1 MKNDNQTVEKQQ
13 SFETYMRQDAVKN
26 YVNNMLNN
34 SKESTKF
41 IASIISAVQ
50 NTPQLRECASST
62 IVSAALL
69 GHSLNLSPSASL
81 GQYFIVPFDD
91 RRKGCKVAQF
101 QLGYKGFIQLAIR
114 SGQYKNINVISVKEG
129 ELVAYNPFNDEIE
142 LKPITN
148 YEERKK
154 AKTVGYYA
162 FFELVNG
169 FRKSIYWSKEQM
181 LEHAK
186 KYSAGYQA
194 DLKKG
199 TSYTFWAKDFDS
211 MAYKTLLRQLISKW
225 GIMSIEME
233 KGYVGDQAVIN
244 ADGSSDYVDNATRY
258 QQIVDKEEDNSDKD
272 PIPEELPK
280 VEGEVVEDKKN

>member
-1 MKNDNQTVEKQQ
+1 
-13 SFETYMRQDAVKN
+13 
-26 YVNNMLNN
+26 MLNN
-34 SKESTKF
+34 PKESTKF
-41 IASIISAVQ
+41 IASIVTAV
-50 NTPQLRECASST
+50 NNNSQLAECAKST
-62 IVSAALL
+62 ILSAALL

-91 RRKGCKVAQF
+91 RRKGCKVATF

-114 SGQYKNINVISVKEG
+114 SGQYKSINVISVKEG
-129 ELVAYNPFNDEIE
+129 ELVSYNPFNDEVE

-199 TSYTFWAKDFDS
+199 TSYTFWAKDFDA

-258 QQIVDKEEDNSDKD
+258 PQIADKEEDRQQEEAE
-272 PIPEELPK
+272 EELPK
-280 VEGEVVEDKKN
+280 VEGEIVEDKKS

>member
-1 MKNDNQTVEKQQ
+1 MKNEIQTSEKQ
-13 SFETYMRQDAVKN
+13 SFGTYMRQDAVKN

-34 SKESTKF
+34 PKESTKF
-41 IASIISAVQ
+41 IASIVTAV
-50 NTPQLRECASST
+50 NNNPQLAECAKST
-62 IVSAALL
+62 ILSAALL

-129 ELVAYNPFNDEIE
+129 ELIAYNPFNDEVE

-199 TSYTFWAKDFDS
+199 TSYTFWAKDFDA

-244 ADGSSDYVDNATRY
+244 ADGSSDYVDNAARY
-258 QQIVDKEEDNSDKD
+258 PQIADKEEDK
-272 PIPEELPK
+272 PQEETEEELPK
-280 VEGEVVEDKKN
+280 VEGEIVEDKKG

>member
-1 MKNDNQTVEKQQ
+1 MKNEVQITKNM
-13 SFETYMRQDAVKN
+13 SFEAYMHQDAVKN

-34 SKESTKF
+34 PREATKF
-41 IASIISAVQ
+41 IASIISAVN
-50 NTPQLRECASST
+50 NTPALKECASST

-129 ELVAYNPFNDEIE
+129 ELIAYNPFNDEIVF
-142 LKPITN
+142 KPITD

-186 KYSAGYQA
+186 KYSAGYQN

-199 TSYTFWAKDFDS
+199 TSYTFWSKDFDA

-258 QQIVDKEEDNSDKD
+258 PLVVEKEEDK
-272 PIPEELPK
+272 PQEEVEEELPK
-280 VEGEVVEDKKN
+280 VEGEIVEDKKG

>member
-1 MKNDNQTVEKQQ
+1 MKNEVQTTKNM
-13 SFETYMRQDAVKN
+13 SFEAYMHQDAVKN

-34 SKESTKF
+34 PREATKF
-41 IASIISAVQ
+41 IASIISAVN
-50 NTPQLRECASST
+50 NTPALKECASST

-81 GQYFIVPFDD
+81 GHYFLVPFDD
-91 RRKGCKVAQF
+91 KRKGCKVAQF

-114 SGQYKNINVISVKEG
+114 SGQYKSINVLSVKEG
-129 ELVAYNPFNDEIE
+129 ELVAYNPFNDEIV
-142 LKPITN
+142 LKPITD

-181 LEHAK
+181 VEHAK

-199 TSYTFWAKDFDS
+199 TNYTFWSKDFDS

-258 QQIVDKEEDNSDKD
+258 PLVVEKEEDK
-272 PIPEELPK
+272 PQEEVEEELPK
-280 VEGEVVEDKKN
+280 VEGEIVEDKKG

>member
-1 MKNDNQTVEKQQ
+1 MKNDIQTTEKQQ

-258 QQIVDKEEDNSDKD
+258 PQIVDKEEDK
-272 PIPEELPK
+272 PQEETEEELPK

>member
-1 MKNDNQTVEKQQ
+1 MKNDIQTVEKQQ

-258 QQIVDKEEDNSDKD
+258 PQIVDKEEDK
-272 PIPEELPK
+272 PQEETEEELPK

>member
-258 QQIVDKEEDNSDKD
+258 QQIVDKEEDK
-272 PIPEELPK
+272 PQEETEEELPK
-280 VEGEVVEDKKN
+280 VVGEVVEDKKN

>member
-1 MKNDNQTVEKQQ
+1 MKNEIQTSEKQ
-13 SFETYMRQDAVKN
+13 SFGTYMRQDAVKN

-34 SKESTKF
+34 PKESTKF
-41 IASIISAVQ
+41 IASIVTAV
-50 NTPQLRECASST
+50 NNNPQLAECAKST
-62 IVSAALL
+62 ILSAALL

-129 ELVAYNPFNDEIE
+129 ELIAYNPFNDEVE

-199 TSYTFWAKDFDS
+199 TSYTFWAKDFDA

-258 QQIVDKEEDNSDKD
+258 PQIADKEEDK
-272 PIPEELPK
+272 PQEETEEELPK
-280 VEGEVVEDKKN
+280 VEGEIVEDKKG

>member
-1 MKNDNQTVEKQQ
+1 MKNEIQTSEKQ
-13 SFETYMRQDAVKN
+13 SFRAYMRQDAVKN

-34 SKESTKF
+34 PKESTKF
-41 IASIISAVQ
+41 IASIVTAV
-50 NTPQLRECASST
+50 NNNAQLAECAKST
-62 IVSAALL
+62 ILSAALL

-129 ELVAYNPFNDEIE
+129 ELIAYNPFNDEVE

-199 TSYTFWAKDFDS
+199 TSYTFWAKDFDA

-258 QQIVDKEEDNSDKD
+258 PQIVDKEEDK
-272 PIPEELPK
+272 PQEETEEELPK
-280 VEGEVVEDKKN
+280 VEGEIVEDKKD

>member
-1 MKNDNQTVEKQQ
+1 MKSDNQTVEKQQ

-258 QQIVDKEEDNSDKD
+258 PQIVDKEEDK
-272 PIPEELPK
+272 PQEETEEELPK

>member
-1 MKNDNQTVEKQQ
+1 MKNEIQTSEKQ
-13 SFETYMRQDAVKN
+13 SFGAYMRQDAVKN

-34 SKESTKF
+34 PKESTKF
-41 IASIISAVQ
+41 IASIVTAV
-50 NTPQLRECASST
+50 NNNSQLAECAKST
-62 IVSAALL
+62 ILSAALL

-129 ELVAYNPFNDEIE
+129 ELVSYNPFNDEVE
-142 LKPITN
+142 LKPIAD

-154 AKTVGYYA
+154 TKTVGYYA

-199 TSYTFWAKDFDS
+199 TSYTFWAKDFDA

-233 KGYVGDQAVIN
+233 KGFVGDQAVIN

-258 QQIVDKEEDNSDKD
+258 PLVVEKEEDK
-272 PIPEELPK
+272 PQEEETMEELPK
-280 VEGEVVEDKKN
+280 VEGEIVEDKKG

>member
-1 MKNDNQTVEKQQ
+1 MKNEVQTTKNV
-13 SFETYMRQDAVKN
+13 SFEAYMRQDAVKN

-34 SKESTKF
+34 PREATKF
-41 IASIISAVQ
+41 IASIISAVN
-50 NTPQLRECASST
+50 NTPALKECASST

-81 GQYFIVPFDD
+81 GHYFLVPFDD
-91 RRKGCKVAQF
+91 KRKGCKVAQF

-114 SGQYKNINVISVKEG
+114 SGQYKSINVLSVKES
-129 ELVAYNPFNDEIE
+129 ELTSYNPFNDEII
-142 LKPITN
+142 LKPITD

-181 LEHAK
+181 IEHAK

-199 TSYTFWAKDFDS
+199 TNYTFWSKDFDS

-233 KGYVGDQAVIN
+233 KGFVGDQAVIN

-258 QQIVDKEEDNSDKD
+258 PLIAEKEEDK
-272 PIPEELPK
+272 PQEEAEEELPK
-280 VEGEVVEDKKN
+280 VEGEIVEDKKD

>member
-1 MKNDNQTVEKQQ
+1 MKSDNQTVEKQQ

-258 QQIVDKEEDNSDKD
+258 QQIVDKEEDK
-272 PIPEELPK
+272 PQEETEEELPK

>member
-1 MKNDNQTVEKQQ
+1 MKNEIQTSEKQ
-13 SFETYMRQDAVKN
+13 SFGAYMRQDAVKN

-34 SKESTKF
+34 PKESTKF
-41 IASIISAVQ
+41 IASIVTAV
-50 NTPQLRECASST
+50 NNNAQLAECAKST
-62 IVSAALL
+62 ILSAALL

-129 ELVAYNPFNDEIE
+129 ELIAYNPFNDEVVF
-142 LKPITN
+142 KPITN

-186 KYSAGYQA
+186 SIQQA
-194 DLKKG
+194 IKQ
-199 TSYTFWAKDFDS
+199 
-211 MAYKTLLRQLISKW
+211 TLRRELVTLSGQRTLMQWLIRL
-225 GIMSIEME
+225 
-233 KGYVGDQAVIN
+233 Y
-244 ADGSSDYVDNATRY
+244 
-258 QQIVDKEEDNSDKD
+258 
-272 PIPEELPK
+272 
-280 VEGEVVEDKKN
+280 

>member
-1 MKNDNQTVEKQQ
+1 MKNEIQTSEKQ
-13 SFETYMRQDAVKN
+13 SFGTYMRQDAVKN

-34 SKESTKF
+34 PKESTKF
-41 IASIISAVQ
+41 IASIVTAV
-50 NTPQLRECASST
+50 NNNPQLAECAKST
-62 IVSAALL
+62 ILSAALL

-129 ELVAYNPFNDEIE
+129 ELIAYNPFNDEVE

-199 TSYTFWAKDFDS
+199 TSYTFWAKDFDA

-258 QQIVDKEEDNSDKD
+258 PQIADKEENK
-272 PIPEELPK
+272 PQEETEEELPK
-280 VEGEVVEDKKN
+280 VEGEIVEDKKG

>member
-1 MKNDNQTVEKQQ
+1 MKNEIQTSEKQ
-13 SFETYMRQDAVKN
+13 SFGAYMRQDAVKN

-41 IASIISAVQ
+41 IASIVTAV
-50 NTPQLRECASST
+50 NNNAQLAECAKST
-62 IVSAALL
+62 ILSAALL

-129 ELVAYNPFNDEIE
+129 ELI
-142 LKPITN
+142 
-148 YEERKK
+148 
-154 AKTVGYYA
+154 
-162 FFELVNG
+162 
-169 FRKSIYWSKEQM
+169 
-181 LEHAK
+181 
-186 KYSAGYQA
+186 
-194 DLKKG
+194 
-199 TSYTFWAKDFDS
+199 
-211 MAYKTLLRQLISKW
+211 AYKTLLRQLISKW

-258 QQIVDKEEDNSDKD
+258 PQIVEKEEDK
-272 PIPEELPK
+272 PQEEETEEELPK
-280 VEGEVVEDKKN
+280 VEGEIVEDKKS

>member
-1 MKNDNQTVEKQQ
+1 MKNEIQTSEKQ
-13 SFETYMRQDAVKN
+13 SFGTYMRQDAVKN

-34 SKESTKF
+34 PKESTKF
-41 IASIISAVQ
+41 IASIVTAV
-50 NTPQLRECASST
+50 NNNPQLAECAKST
-62 IVSAALL
+62 ILSAALL

-129 ELVAYNPFNDEIE
+129 ELIAYNPFNNEVE

-199 TSYTFWAKDFDS
+199 TSYTFWAKDFDA

-258 QQIVDKEEDNSDKD
+258 PQIADKEENK
-272 PIPEELPK
+272 PQEETEEELPK
-280 VEGEVVEDKKN
+280 VEGEIVEDKKG

>member
-1 MKNDNQTVEKQQ
+1 MKNDIQVTEKQ
-13 SFETYMRQDAVKN
+13 SFGTYMRQDAVKN

-34 SKESTKF
+34 PKEGAKF
-41 IASIISAVQ
+41 IASIVSAVN
-50 NTPQLRECASST
+50 NTPQLAECANGT

-81 GQYFIVPFDD
+81 GQYYLVPFDD
-91 RRKGCKVAQF
+91 RKKGCKVAQF

-129 ELVAYNPFNDEIE
+129 ELISYNPFNDEIE

-148 YEERKK
+148 YDERKK

-199 TSYTFWAKDFDS
+199 TSYTFWAKDFDA

-258 QQIVDKEEDNSDKD
+258 PLVVDKEEDK
-272 PIPEELPK
+272 PQEEEAEEELPK
-280 VEGEVVEDKKN
+280 VEGEIVEDKKG

>member
-258 QQIVDKEEDNSDKD
+258 PQIVDKEEDK
-272 PIPEELPK
+272 PQEETEEELPK